1 MKRKQSPCKPGSV
14 PLAGCL
20 PFIYSAGYPTA
31 LAFYPPSYLER
42 FGRTALNRWFTRTCS
57 LQMEQPDD
65 HPPAG
70 GLLHHLLPLTH
81 VWAVIFFSHI
91 LLSPIAGT
99 FTSGASCAARTFLS
113 CPYGHQRQTVALL
126 SACKVT
132 KYFLINNA

>member
-1 MKRKQSPCKPGSV
+1 MKRKQSPCKPGPV

-20 PFIYSAGYPTA
+20 SFIYSAGYPTA
-31 LAFYPPSYLER
+31 LA
-42 FGRTALNRWFTRTCS
+42 TRTCS

-70 GLLHHLLPLTH
+70 GLLHHLLTLTH
-81 VWAVIFFSHI
+81 VWAVILFSHI

-99 FTSGASCAARTFLS
+99 FTSGASYAARTFLS

-126 SACKVT
+126 SACKGNI
-132 KYFLINNA
+132 FNEE

>member
-70 GLLHHLLPLTH
+70 GLLHHLLTLTSLPRRL
-81 VWAVIFFSHI
+81 FSSPVSCCHQQ
-91 LLSPIAGT
+91 LALSPVERPVLPGLSSRAPMD
-99 FTSGASCAARTFLS
+99 TSDRPWLCF
-113 CPYGHQRQTVALL
+113 QRAKLL
-126 SACKVT
+126 NIS
-132 KYFLINNA
+132 